1 MLTPDERHPIPIADH
16 TITLRRFRK
25 EEGRAVILFHG
36 GNTSGDTFLYPRDG
50 LAGYL
55 ARDGWDV
62 WIADWRGSPK
72 VLNADALRFTVDDVA
87 NNDLPEAI
95 EFVRRE
101 SECEHLAVV
110 AHCLSGCA
118 LSMAIA
124 RGHLQA
130 EKRKVDRVV
139 LTTLGLFFESC
150 WDGWIKAEDFI
161 LERLEADPSRVIN
174 IDPKAPAAWPAPLQ
188 EALDRWPR
196 AWLPPW
202 VAFASDPL
210 ETLTFMFGRPYRRRA
225 LHPELWARLIVR
237 CALAILA
244 PEKYHRLGRMF
255 GPMHL
260 GMYLH
265 IGQMVRRGYAAPFN
279 ELDVI
284 DRPRI
289 TSPRRRRISSARVR
303 RVASA
308 AHDLDPTHF
317 RDRHITLIGSTDNQL
332 WHRDSVDLM
341 YEWLCSNVRG
351 RKHQFRKVIVPG
363 GHQDLYWGRDAQRV
377 YGHILDAIAP

>member
-1 MLTPDERHPIPIADH
+1 MSMITFDECHPIPIADH
-16 TITLRRFRK
+16 TIKLRRLRN
-25 EEGRAVILFHG
+25 ENGRAVILFHG

-55 ARDGWDV
+55 ARSGWDV
-62 WIADWRGSPK
+62 WVADWRGSPS
-72 VLNADALRFTVDDVA
+72 VLRADAIRFTVDDVA
-87 NNDLPEAI
+87 NDDLPEAI
-95 EFVRRE
+95 EFVRRK
-101 SECEHLAVV
+101 SECQHLAVV

-124 RGHLQA
+124 RGHLQPK
-130 EKRKVDRVV
+130 ERKVDRVV

-161 LERLEADPSRVIN
+161 LERLEADPSRIIN
-174 IDPKAPAAWPAPLQ
+174 VDPKAPAGWPRPLQ

-202 VAFASDPL
+202 VALAADPL
-210 ETLTFMFGRPYRRRA
+210 ETLTFMFGRPYWRRA
-225 LHPELWARLIVR
+225 LHPELWARWIIR
-237 CALAILA
+237 CIQALLDRDA
-244 PEKYHRLGRMF
+244 YNRLGAMF

-279 ELDVI
+279 QLDVI

-289 TSPRRRRISSARVR
+289 TNARQRHVSSA
-303 RVASA
+303 APD
-308 AHDLDPTHF
+308 DLNPTPFLDH
-317 RDRHITLIGSTDNQL
+317 HITLIGSTDNQL
-332 WHRDSVDLM
+332 WHRDSIDLM
-341 YEWLCSNVRG
+341 YEWLCSNAGSR
-351 RKHQFRKVIVPG
+351 RHQFRKVIVPG
-363 GHQDLYWGRDAQRV
+363 GHQDLYWGRDAQSV
-377 YGHILDAIAP
+377 YRHILDAIGS